1 MKSIQPA
8 TREDAETIVSLVH
21 GAWKD
26 TIDPRSSGH
35 RMTVDDVHAVFDDE
49 GGGFLVSRDDHV
61 VGCICYRP
69 NGKTLELSKLAV
81 LPEARKQG
89 FSIML
94 VQAVEDYARQRNF
107 KRILLA
113 VSQYNLSVIPLY
125 QKLGYT
131 IQENEVYEHSHPGSS
146 PPVVMTRKLQTRKD
160 YRLRAATLDDAANIA
175 SLVRA
180 AWRNTIDERSSG
192 HRITPEAVTDIL
204 QRGGG
209 FIMEE
214 HFNYGETRPVGCVCY
229 VPDED
234 TLDLMKLAVLNDT
247 RGYGLAKRLVLALE
261 EHAVREGFKKVLL
274 AVSTYNL
281 SVIPFYEKLGYSI
294 DEDAVYKYPSASVPG
309 PKVLVKSL

>member
-1 MKSIQPA
+1 MKSLQPA
-8 TREDAETIVSLVH
+8 TREDAELIVSLVH
-21 GAWKD
+21 RAWKD

-35 RMTVDDVHAVFDDE
+35 RMTAPEVLEIFDDE

-94 VQAVEDYARQRNF
+94 VQAVEDYARQHNF

-113 VSQYNLSVIPLY
+113 VSQYNLLVIPLY
-125 QKLGYT
+125 EKLGYT
-131 IQENEVYEHSHPGSS
+131 INENEVYEHSHPGS
-146 PPVVMTRKLQTRKD
+146 PTPVVMTRKLQTRKD
-160 YRLRAATLDDAANIA
+160 YRLRAATLEDAPAIA

-192 HRITPEAVTDIL
+192 HRLTSEAVQENL
-204 QRGGG
+204 KCGGG

-214 HFNYGETRPVGCVCY
+214 HFNYGETRPVGCVCF
-229 VPDED
+229 VPDGD
-234 TLDLMKLAVLNDT
+234 TIDLMKLAVLNDT
-247 RGYGLAKRLVLALE
+247 RGYGLAKRLVLAVE

-281 SVIPFYEKLGYSI
+281 SVIPFYERLGYSI
-294 DEDAVYKYPSASVPG
+294 DEDAVYKHPSASVPG
-309 PKVLVKSL
+309 PKVMVKSL